1 MEFDIFFS
9 ISQTP
14 DSSGYKP
21 SESEMFSNFLDQA
34 VKADELGFGVG
45 WIAQA
50 HLSTD
55 CLLYTSPSPRD
66 KRLSRMPSS
75 A

>member
-14 DSSGYKP
+14 DTSGFVP
-21 SESEMFSNFLDQA
+21 SESEMFSNFLNQA
-34 VKADELGFGVG
+34 EHADKLGFGIG
-45 WIAQA
+45 WI
-50 HLSTD
+50 

-66 KRLSRMPSS
+66 DT
-75 A
+75 